1 MSYIRQA
8 LRLKK
13 RKELF
18 FHSAGVDDGWG
29 MKHLYIYIS
38 LDSLP
43 QDMCNNRGK
52 NNMSDHKLLQ

>member
-29 MKHLYIYIS
+29 MKHLYIYIYIY
-38 LDSLP
+38 LWIP
-43 QDMCNNRGK
+43 FRKTCATIEERTT
-52 NNMSDHKLLQ
+52 